1 MKTQCASNVLMVR
14 PSAFGH
20 NSQTAVNNVF
30 QREAGD
36 AAAVKRS
43 AVQEFNAL
51 ARLLKDN
58 GVDVLVMDDDPK
70 LATPDAVFPNN
81 WISFHSNG
89 TVVLYP
95 MFAPNRRLERS
106 PRIIERIRERYRV
119 KSILNLTEHERD
131 GQFLEGTGSLVL
143 DRKDHLAYACLSE
156 RTDAALVD
164 RFCRKMGYR
173 AATFRASD
181 AAGRPIYHTNVMM
194 SIGAEFAVV
203 CLSCIRDNGERKA
216 VRDRLEKHGR
226 KVIEIDEAQMADFAG
241 NILQLRSGDDRSLI
255 VMSSRAYAAYRPDQ
269 LAALESYGRILH
281 VPLTTIE
288 DQGGGS
294 ARCMIA
300 EIFNPA
306 LF

>member
-1 MKTQCASNVLMVR
+1 
-14 PSAFGH
+14 
-20 NSQTAVNNVF
+20 
-30 QREAGD
+30 
-36 AAAVKRS
+36 
-43 AVQEFNAL
+43 
-51 ARLLKDN
+51 
-58 GVDVLVMDDDPK
+58 
-70 LATPDAVFPNN
+70 
-81 WISFHSNG
+81 
-89 TVVLYP
+89 
-95 MFAPNRRLERS
+95 
-106 PRIIERIRERYRV
+106 V

-143 DRKDHLAYACLSE
+143 DRKDHLAFACLSE

-173 AATFRASD
+173 AAIFHASD
-181 AAGRPIYHTNVMM
+181 ASGRPIYHTNVMM

-203 CLSCIRDNGERKA
+203 CLSCIRDNAERKA

-226 KVIEIDEAQMADFAG
+226 KVIEIDEDQMAAFAG
-241 NILQLRSGDDRSLI
+241 NILQLRSGNDRSLI
-255 VMSSRAYAAYRPDQ
+255 VMSSRAYAAYRPEQ

-281 VPLTTIE
+281 VPLPSIE
-288 DQGGGS
+288 DHGGGS

>member
-20 NSQTAVNNVF
+20 NPQTAVNNVF
-30 QREAGD
+30 QRESGD
-36 AAAVKRS
+36 EAAVKRT
-43 AVQEFNAL
+43 ALQEFNAL
-51 ARLLKDN
+51 VRLLKEN
-58 GVDVLVMDDDPK
+58 GVEVLVMDDDPK

-89 TVVLYP
+89 TMVLYP

-156 RTDAALVD
+156 RTDATLLD
-164 RFCRKMGYR
+164 RFSRKMGYR
-173 AATFRASD
+173 AVPFHASD
-181 AAGRPIYHTNVMM
+181 SSGRPIYHTNVMM
-194 SIGAEFAVV
+194 SIGAGFAVV

-216 VRDRLEKHGR
+216 IRDRLEKHGLE
-226 KVIEIDEAQMADFAG
+226 VIEIDEAQMAAFAG
-241 NILQLRSGDDRSLI
+241 NILQLRSVDDKSLI
-255 VMSSRAYAAYRPDQ
+255 VMSSRAYAAYRPEQ
-269 LAALESYGRILH
+269 LARLESYGKIIH
-281 VPLTTIE
+281 TPLSTIE
-288 DQGGGS
+288 EHGGGS

-300 EIFNPA
+300 EIFNPP

>member
-1 MKTQCASNVLMVR
+1 MKSQCASNVLMVR

-20 NSQTAVNNVF
+20 NPQTAVNNVF
-30 QREAGD
+30 QRESGD
-36 AAAVKRS
+36 EAAVKRT
-43 AVQEFNAL
+43 ALQEFNAL
-51 ARLLKDN
+51 VRLLKEN
-58 GVDVLVMDDDPK
+58 GVEVLVMDDDPK

-89 TVVLYP
+89 TMVLYP

-143 DRKDHLAYACLSE
+143 DRKDHLVYACLSE
-156 RTDAALVD
+156 RTDAALVE
-164 RFCRKMGYR
+164 RFSRKMGYR
-173 AATFRASD
+173 AVAFHASD
-181 AAGRPIYHTNVMM
+181 ATGRPIYHTNVMM
-194 SIGAEFAVV
+194 SIGSEFAVV
-203 CLSCIRDNGERKA
+203 CLSCIRDNAERKA
-216 VRDRLEKHGR
+216 IKDRLEKHGLE
-226 KVIEIDEAQMADFAG
+226 VIEIDEAQMHAFAG
-241 NILQLRSGDDRSLI
+241 NILQLRSVDDVSLI

-269 LAALESYGRILH
+269 LVRLESFGKIIH
-281 VPLTTIE
+281 TPLPTIE
-288 DQGGGS
+288 EHGGGS

-300 EIFNPA
+300 EIFNPP

>member
-20 NSQTAVNNVF
+20 NAETAVNNVF

-36 AAAVKRS
+36 EASVRRAAL
-43 AVQEFNAL
+43 QEFNAL
-51 ARLLKDN
+51 ARLLKEN
-58 GVDVLVMDDDPK
+58 GVEVLVMDDDPK

-89 TVVLYP
+89 TLVLYP

-156 RTDAALVD
+156 RTDAALVE
-164 RFCRKMGYR
+164 RFSRKMGYR
-173 AATFRASD
+173 AVAFHASD
-181 AAGRPIYHTNVMM
+181 ATGRPIYHTNVMM
-194 SIGAEFAVV
+194 SIGSEFAVV
-203 CLSCIRDNGERKA
+203 CLSCIRDNAERKA
-216 VRDRLEKHGR
+216 IKDRLEKHGLE
-226 KVIEIDEAQMADFAG
+226 VIEIDEAQMHAFAG
-241 NILQLRSGDDRSLI
+241 NILQLRSVDDVSLI

-269 LAALESYGRILH
+269 LVRLESFGKIIH
-281 VPLTTIE
+281 TPLPTIE
-288 DQGGGS
+288 EHGGGS

-300 EIFNPA
+300 EIFNPP